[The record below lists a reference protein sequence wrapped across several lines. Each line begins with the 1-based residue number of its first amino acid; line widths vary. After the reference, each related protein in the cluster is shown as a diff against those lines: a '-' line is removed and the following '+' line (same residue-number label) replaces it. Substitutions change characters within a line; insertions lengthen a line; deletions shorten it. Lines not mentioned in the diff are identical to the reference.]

1 MSAFG
6 SEAEWPE
13 LVENGRAAFGHAW
26 EIADLSCGKPFA
38 SKAGA
43 AAIVT
48 RADSP
53 KQYVSLAAIPLVI
66 AVAIPVWQSQFKY
79 GWLEMALGGWAW
91 LFWIAVLAWAVC
103 VVLAIKRF
111 KLWWLLLSAP
121 LILFPVVMAG
131 VLLAAC
137 ATGDCL

>member
-1 MSAFG
+1 M
-6 SEAEWPE
+6 
-13 LVENGRAAFGHAW
+13 
-26 EIADLSCGKPFA
+26 
-38 SKAGA
+38 
-43 AAIVT
+43 VT

-66 AVAIPVWQSQFKY
+66 AVAMPVWQSQFKY

-91 LFWIAVLAWAVC
+91 LFCIAVLAWAVC